1 MGGTT
6 QNMTTN
12 EAATLQTSKLK
23 PHTKSGFQNG
33 MNVGPSVRHNG
44 KHVVI
49 SYYDMNVYDNEA
61 SVQFGWKYSERNNDN
76 DGSKPCRLYPASSYH
91 FEAKKRFSL
100 IRPLQWFLYSIVK
113 NIKPHRSTNCERW
126 KSGDKISKK
135 LLNSALGGCAIKLN
149 AMN

>member
-1 MGGTT
+1 
-6 QNMTTN
+6 MTTI

-23 PHTKSGFQNG
+23 HHAKSGFQNG
-33 MNVGPSVRHNG
+33 MNVGPSVRHSG

-49 SYYDMNVYDNEA
+49 SYYDMNVYDNDP
-61 SVQFGWKYSERNNDN
+61 SVQFGWKDTEKNNDN
-76 DGSKPCRLYPASSYH
+76 AGSKPCRLFPISSYH
-91 FEAKKRFSL
+91 FEAKKRFSF

-126 KSGDKISKK
+126 KSGDNLSKN
-135 LLNSALGGCAIKLN
+135 LLNSAPGGCEIKMN